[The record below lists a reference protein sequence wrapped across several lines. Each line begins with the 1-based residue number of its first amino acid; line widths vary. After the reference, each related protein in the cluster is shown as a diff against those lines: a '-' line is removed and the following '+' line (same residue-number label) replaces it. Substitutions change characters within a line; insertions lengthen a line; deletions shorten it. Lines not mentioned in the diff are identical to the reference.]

1 LLVKLRK
8 SVHGILERAAFR
20 KRERERYSRRTPLR
34 LASQAQL
41 IEDDIKHHAD
51 VEGVAVVDD
60 GFIERMASARDKV
73 AATAAKYSYAGYAV
87 TAYFL
92 LAILSVDIE
101 ISAFGV
107 TLKRVA
113 GLNELLLIGS
123 AITGA
128 LAIWHRVR
136 VISLD
141 AAIKAAIDLR
151 HEGPI
156 RYTYGAAFLPSQHV
170 NMFNPNYSPHLV
182 WSPWKQRF
190 VMGTSIIALLF
201 IFSALFASMGFRI
214 YAAYWVWST
223 PSTPNGLLRIA
234 ILIAPV
240 VDMAALAY
248 GMMYFLPLPHRDY
261 FLDNQAVALRERYP
275 EAADT
280 LLSELYD
287 EGIRDRIA
295 LEEAGHMP
303 PRNVKGPT

>member
-1 LLVKLRK
+1 M
-8 SVHGILERAAFR
+8 
-20 KRERERYSRRTPLR
+20 R

-51 VEGVAVVDD
+51 VEGMAVVDD

-73 AATAAKYSYAGYAV
+73 AAIAAKYSYAGYAV

-123 AITGA
+123 AVTGA
-128 LAIWHRVR
+128 LAVWHRVR

-141 AAIKAAIDLR
+141 AAIKAAIDLK
-151 HEGPI
+151 HEEPI
-156 RYTYGAAFLPSQHV
+156 RYIYSAAFLPSNHV
-170 NMFNPNYSPHLV
+170 NIFNPNYSPYLV
-182 WSPWKQRF
+182 WSPWKQKF
-190 VMGTSIIALLF
+190 VMGTSIIALIF
-201 IFSALFASMGFRI
+201 IFSSLFAAMGFRI
-214 YAAYWVWST
+214 YAAYWVWSA
-223 PSTPNGLLRIA
+223 PSTQNGLLRIA
-234 ILIAPV
+234 TLIAPIM
-240 VDMAALAY
+240 DLAALAY

-261 FLDNQAVALRERYP
+261 FLDNQAVALRDRYP
-275 EAADT
+275 EAADR

-287 EGIRDRIA
+287 EGIRDRMA

-303 PRNVKGPT
+303 PRDVGGST